1 MKYANDICV
10 VWFSFIS
17 TSVFYGLWSGKFLK
31 DKLMAN
37 NVISIIMGGGRG
49 TRLYPLT
56 KHRCKPA
63 APLAGKY
70 RLVDIPI
77 SNCINS
83 GFNSIYLLSQFQTAS
98 LHKHI
103 QQTYKFDSFGSGFVD
118 ILAAEQT
125 DASGDWYQGTADAV
139 RKNMH
144 HFQRHGDN
152 CYYLILSGDQ
162 LYQMNFNEMLARH
175 IESNADITIAAK
187 PMPRSEASSLGVMRV
202 NDSLEIIEFAEKPK
216 EKEVIDKFVVGDN
229 LKTNLKNPQGDYCLA
244 SMGIYIFSQKVL
256 EEAMSGKEM
265 DFGKEIIP
273 GLLSKKKLCAYIF
286 DGYWE
291 DIGTVGAFFEAN
303 LALAEANPDF
313 DFHNQDKPI
322 YTHCR
327 FLPGA
332 KVFGA
337 KIDRANI
344 ADGAV
349 VYADSLERCVIG
361 IRSIIC
367 DGTSLKNVV
376 MMGADKYESDEEI
389 EVAKAKG
396 IPLIGIGQ
404 NCKIENAIIDKN
416 ARIGDNC
423 VLSPDGKPDKWEAE
437 GLYVRDGVL
446 IVTKDAVI
454 PSGTKI

>member
-1 MKYANDICV
+1 
-10 VWFSFIS
+10 
-17 TSVFYGLWSGKFLK
+17 
-31 DKLMAN
+31 
-37 NVISIIMGGGRG
+37 MGGGRG

-56 KHRCKPA
+56 KYRCKPA
-63 APLAGKY
+63 VPLAGKY

-83 GFNSIYLLSQFQTAS
+83 GFDSIYLLSQFNTAS

-103 QQTYKFDSFGSGFVD
+103 QQTYKFDSFGNGFVD

-125 DASGDWYQGTADAV
+125 DSGGDWYQGTADAV

-144 HFQRHGDN
+144 HFERHGEV
-152 CYYLILSGDQ
+152 CHYLILSGDQ
-162 LYQMNFNEMLARH
+162 LYQMNFKEMLNRH
-175 IESNADITIAAK
+175 IANNADITIAAK
-187 PMPRSEASSLGVMRV
+187 PMPKSEASSLGVMRV
-202 NDSLEIIEFAEKPK
+202 NDGLEIVEFAEKPK
-216 EKEVIDKFVVGDN
+216 DEKVINTFLVGDN
-229 LKTNLKNPQGDYCLA
+229 LKHNLKDPNADYCLA
-244 SMGIYIFSQKVL
+244 SMGIYIFSQRVL
-256 EEAMSGKEM
+256 EEAMSGSEM

-273 GLLSKKKLCAYIF
+273 GLLGRKKLCAYIF

-303 LALAEANPDF
+303 LALTEPNPEF
-313 DFHNQDKPI
+313 DFHKQDKPI

-332 KVFGA
+332 KIFGT

-344 ADGAV
+344 ADGSV
-349 VYADSLERCVIG
+349 IRADSLERCVIG
-361 IRSIIC
+361 IRSIIE
-367 DGTSLKNVV
+367 GETSLKNVI
-376 MMGADKYESDEEI
+376 MMGADYYESQEECEYNI
-389 EVAKAKG
+389 SRGV
-396 IPLIGIGQ
+396 PPIGIGR

-423 VLSPDGKPDKWEAE
+423 VLSPKGKPDKWEAE

-446 IVTKDAVI
+446 IVTKQAVI
-454 PSGTKI
+454 ASNTIVHGA

>member
-1 MKYANDICV
+1 
-10 VWFSFIS
+10 
-17 TSVFYGLWSGKFLK
+17 
-31 DKLMAN
+31 
-37 NVISIIMGGGRG
+37 MGGGRG

-56 KHRCKPA
+56 KYRCKPA
-63 APLAGKY
+63 VPLAGKY

-83 GFNSIYLLSQFQTAS
+83 GFNSIYLLSQFNTAS

-125 DASGDWYQGTADAV
+125 DAGGDWYQGTADAV

-144 HFQRHGDN
+144 HFERHGET

-162 LYQMNFNEMLARH
+162 LYQMNFKEMLNKH
-175 IESNADITIAAK
+175 IANNADITIAAK
-187 PMPRSEASSLGVMRV
+187 PMPKSEAPSLGVMRV
-202 NDSLEIIEFAEKPK
+202 NKDLEIVEFAEKPK
-216 EKEVIDKFVVGDN
+216 DEAVINSFLVGDG
-229 LKTNLKNPQGDYCLA
+229 LKRNLKNPDDYYCLA
-244 SMGIYIFSQKVL
+244 SMGIYIFSQHVL
-256 EEAMSGKEM
+256 EEAMSGNEM

-273 GLLSKKKLCAYIF
+273 GLLGKKKLCAYIF

-303 LALAEANPDF
+303 LALTEPNPEF
-313 DFHNQDKPI
+313 DFHRQDKPI

-332 KVFGA
+332 KIFGT
-337 KIDRANI
+337 KIDMANI
-344 ADGAV
+344 ADGSVIRA
-349 VYADSLERCVIG
+349 ASLERCVIG
-361 IRSIIC
+361 IRSMIE
-367 DGTSLKNVV
+367 DGTVLKNVI
-376 MMGADKYESDEEI
+376 MMGADYYESPDARKYDI
-389 EVAKAKG
+389 ANQV
-396 IPLIGIGQ
+396 PVLGIGR
-404 NCKIENAIIDKN
+404 NCIIENAIIDKN

-423 VLSPDGKPDKWEAE
+423 VLNPYGKPDKWEAE

-446 IVTKDAVI
+446 IVTKQAKIPANTVI
-454 PSGTKI
+454 DGTV

>member
-1 MKYANDICV
+1 
-10 VWFSFIS
+10 
-17 TSVFYGLWSGKFLK
+17 
-31 DKLMAN
+31 
-37 NVISIIMGGGRG
+37 MGGGRG

-56 KHRCKPA
+56 KSRCKPA
-63 APLAGKY
+63 VPLAGKY

-83 GFNSIYLLSQFQTAS
+83 GFQSVYLLSQFNTAS

-103 QQTYKFDSFGSGFVD
+103 QQTYKFDSFGGGFVD

-125 DASGDWYQGTADAV
+125 DSGGDWYQGTADAV

-144 HFQRHGDN
+144 HFERHGED

-162 LYQMNFNEMLARH
+162 LYQMDFNDMLERH
-175 IESNADITIAAK
+175 IKNNADITIAAK
-187 PMPRSEASSLGVMRV
+187 PMPRSEAPSLGVMRV
-202 NDSLEIIEFAEKPK
+202 DDSLEIIEFAEKPK
-216 EKEVIDKFVVGDN
+216 DEKVIDKFIIGDS
-229 LKTNLKNPQGDYCLA
+229 LKTSLKDPSGEYCLA
-244 SMGIYIFSQKVL
+244 SMGIYIFSQRVL

-273 GLLSKKKLCAYIF
+273 GLLGKKKLCAYIF

-303 LALAEANPDF
+303 LALAESNPEF
-313 DFHNQDKPI
+313 DFHSQAKPI

-332 KVFGA
+332 KLFGT
-337 KIDRANI
+337 KIEKANV
-344 ADGAV
+344 ADGSV
-349 VYADSLERCVIG
+349 INADSLERCMIG
-361 IRSIIC
+361 IRSII
-367 DGTSLKNVV
+367 GEGSVLKNVV
-376 MMGADKYESDEEI
+376 MMGADEYETKESI
-389 EVAKAKG
+389 EASKAKE
-396 IPLIGIGQ
+396 IPTLGIGK

-423 VLSPDGKPDKWEAE
+423 VLNPFGKPDKWEAE

-446 IVTKDAVI
+446 IVTKEAVI
-454 PSGTKI
+454 KSGTQV

>member
-1 MKYANDICV
+1 
-10 VWFSFIS
+10 
-17 TSVFYGLWSGKFLK
+17 
-31 DKLMAN
+31 
-37 NVISIIMGGGRG
+37 MGGGRG

-56 KHRCKPA
+56 KYRCKPA
-63 APLAGKY
+63 VPLAGKY

-83 GFNSIYLLSQFQTAS
+83 GFDSIYLLSQFNTAS

-103 QQTYKFDSFGSGFVD
+103 QQTYKFDSFGNGFVD

-125 DASGDWYQGTADAV
+125 DSGGDWYQGTADAV

-144 HFQRHGDN
+144 HFERHGEV
-152 CYYLILSGDQ
+152 CHYLILSGDQ
-162 LYQMNFNEMLARH
+162 LYQMNFKEMLNRH
-175 IESNADITIAAK
+175 IANNADITIAAK
-187 PMPRSEASSLGVMRV
+187 PMPKSEAPSLGVMRV
-202 NDSLEIIEFAEKPK
+202 NDNLEIVEFAEKPK
-216 EKEVIDKFVVGDN
+216 DEKVINSFLVGDN
-229 LKTNLKNPQGDYCLA
+229 LKHNLKDPDADYCLA
-244 SMGIYIFSQKVL
+244 SMGIYIFSQHVL
-256 EEAMSGKEM
+256 EEAMSGSEM

-273 GLLSKKKLCAYIF
+273 GLLGKKKLCAYIF

-303 LALAEANPDF
+303 LALTEPNPEF
-313 DFHNQDKPI
+313 DFHKQDKPI

-332 KVFGA
+332 KIFGT

-344 ADGAV
+344 ADGSV
-349 VYADSLERCVIG
+349 IRADSLERCVIG
-361 IRSIIC
+361 IRSIIEG
-367 DGTSLKNVV
+367 GTLLKNVI
-376 MMGADKYESDEEI
+376 MMGADYYESQEER
-389 EVAKAKG
+389 EYNVSRG
-396 IPLIGIGQ
+396 VPPIGIGR

-423 VLSPDGKPDKWEAE
+423 VLSPKGKPDKWEAE

-446 IVTKDAVI
+446 IVTKQAVI
-454 PSGTKI
+454 ASGTTVNGA